1 MQVGSVHSLKT
12 FVGKGAWSV
21 GEFSTSYFSL
31 PQQRTQR
38 HTATH
43 TQQEQSRH
51 TRPALVQRTPRLLLA
66 RRDELDGEDCDANV
80 QRGKKLDALFSRQG
94 QVGTVHVSVPEDCR
108 LSEQFTEKRVM
119 SKVLVTN
126 DRGEKKP
133 PSW

>member
-51 TRPALVQRTPRLLLA
+51 TRPALVQRTPRLLLP

-80 QRGKKLDALFSRQG
+80 QRKKNSTRCSPGKGRWVQYMYRYRR
-94 QVGTVHVSVPEDCR
+94 TVASVNSLQR
-108 LSEQFTEKRVM
+108 NV
-119 SKVLVTN
+119 
-126 DRGEKKP
+126 
-133 PSW
+133 